1 MKYIRTNYLKNE
13 VIQNELELIRHSEEN
28 YYNQLK
34 EVCGAVYENRETR
47 PIVLISGPS
56 GSGKTSTANEL
67 SRLLME
73 KYSCK
78 SSVVSLDNYFRSND
92 SPDMPLDENGNI
104 DLESPYCTDLELLQ
118 EHINLLNECRDFE
131 MPVFDF
137 KKQARGGY
145 IPFKREPGSIV
156 IMEGI
161 HALNPLVTGENSFAW
176 CVYVSVRTRLK
187 ADNGKLL
194 HPRAIRLMRRLC
206 RDNLFRGRDFEAIF
220 HFFESVSKGEDKFI
234 LPFKHR
240 ANFQIDTFMAYE
252 APAYR
257 AYLYDKLK
265 DESDKFTEN
274 ELYKKLMTFFEFF
287 PSMSKQNI
295 PKTSLVREFIGF

>member
-1 MKYIRTNYLKNE
+1 MKYIRTNYLKNA
-13 VIQNELELIRHSEEN
+13 VNENPDNLIIESEKN
-28 YYNQLK
+28 YYDQLDIVCRDIFQNK
-34 EVCGAVYENRETR
+34 EDR
-47 PIVLISGPS
+47 PIILISGPS
-56 GSGKTSTANEL
+56 GSGKTSTANEV
-67 SRLLME
+67 SRLLLE
-73 KYSCK
+73 QYECK

-92 SPDMPLDENGNI
+92 SPNMPLDENGNI

-118 EHINLLNECRDFE
+118 EHMKLLNECKEFG
-131 MPVFDF
+131 MPIFSF
-137 KKQARGGY
+137 KKQARDGY
-145 IPFKREPGSIV
+145 VPFKREPGSVV

-161 HALNPLVTGENSFAW
+161 HALNPLVTGENDFAM

-187 ADNGKLL
+187 SDAGKLL

-206 RDNLFRGRDFEAIF
+206 RDSLFRGRDFEAIF

-240 ANFQIDTFMAYE
+240 ADYQIDTFMAYE

-257 AYLYDKLK
+257 GYLYDKLK
-265 DESDKFTEN
+265 PEAEKFTGN
-274 ELYKKLMTFFEFF
+274 DLYKKLMTFFEFF
-287 PSMSKQNI
+287 PSMSKDNI

>member
-1 MKYIRTNYLKNE
+1 MKYIRTNYLTNE
-13 VIQNELELIRHSEEN
+13 VTTNELDFIRQSEEN

-34 EVCGAVYENRETR
+34 EVSKAVFENRETR

-73 KYSCK
+73 DYGCK
-78 SSVVSLDNYFRSND
+78 SSVVSLDNYFKNND
-92 SPDMPLDENGNI
+92 SPNMPLDENGNV

-118 EHINLLNECRDFE
+118 EHINLLNECKPFE
-131 MPVFDF
+131 MPIFNF
-137 KKQARGGY
+137 KKQARDGGT
-145 IPFKREPGSIV
+145 PFCREPGSIV

-161 HALNPLVTGENSFAW
+161 HALNPVVTGENSFAW

-240 ANFQIDTFMAYE
+240 AHFQIDTFMAYE

-257 AYLYDKLK
+257 GYLYDKLK
-265 DESDKFTEN
+265 GEAEKFEEN
-274 ELYKKLMTFFEFF
+274 ELYKKIMTFFEYF
-287 PSMSKQNI
+287 PSMPKDNI
-295 PKTSLVREFIGF
+295 PKTSLVREFVGF

>member
-1 MKYIRTNYLKNE
+1 MKFITTSYLKNA
-13 VIQNELELIRHSEEN
+13 VSNDPAALIADSEQN
-28 YYNQLK
+28 YYDQLYK
-34 EVCGAVYENRETR
+34 VCDDVYQSREER

-56 GSGKTSTANEL
+56 GSGKTSTANEI

-73 KYSCK
+73 KYGCS

-92 SPDMPLDENGNI
+92 SPGMPIGKDGKV
-104 DLESPYCTDLELLQ
+104 DLESPLCTDLDLLK
-118 EHINLLNECRDFE
+118 EHIQLLNECKDFQ
-131 MPVFDF
+131 MPIFSF
-137 KKQARGGY
+137 KKQARDGY
-145 IPFKREPGSIV
+145 VPFKREPGSIV

-187 ADNGKLL
+187 ADDGKLL

-206 RDNLFRGRDFEAIF
+206 RDNLFRGRDFAAIF
-220 HFFESVSKGEDKFI
+220 SFFRSVSEGEDKYI
-234 LPFKHR
+234 LPFKYR
-240 ANFQIDTFMAYE
+240 ADYQIDTFMAYE

-257 AYLYDKLK
+257 DYLYEKLLAQAEIFR
-265 DESDKFTEN
+265 DNDY
-274 ELYKKLMTFFEFF
+274 YKKLMTFFGYFT
-287 PSMSKQNI
+287 SLSKEGI